1 MINLPQNDK
10 LDVRI
15 LEKVLSDQYI
25 TLSYK
30 LFWFKSILHFVVL
43 GKKKIKFEELV
54 NEMIATAWYM
64 VAEYKLNLGYKD
76 TLQKIVLHIS
86 YKYGISSS
94 EPKKK
99 IIEFLEGTEDPE
111 LIAMRKI
118 LYNYVPY
125 RLISPFYDVE
135 LRRIPNT
142 KPGLKNLT
150 IMELSYSD
158 EGSLYSFTD
167 EKDTIIVNDIWFDYL
182 YENQTIINGWLNYKL
197 INYLQKKNP
206 NVPGILFKLEPP
218 LVKKLGAATKYWNE
232 VGKVIP
238 LKNIYMDEIINA
250 ENITRYGSM
259 SIDHFI
265 PWSFVMHDELWNLI
279 LSFKNVNSMKSNRLP
294 DLDQSFGIIS

>member
-1 MINLPQNDK
+1 MQQTQQTGISMTHDLEALMVNLPQNDK
-10 LDVRI
+10 LDVHI

-43 GKKKIKFEELV
+43 GKKKLKFEELV

-64 VAEYKLNLGYKD
+64 VAEYKLNLRYKD
-76 TLQKIVLHIS
+76 TLQKILLHIS
-86 YKYGISSS
+86 QKYGISSS

-99 IIEFLEGTEDPE
+99 IIEFLEATEDPE

-135 LRRIPNT
+135 LRRISNT

-158 EGSLYSFTD
+158 GA
-167 EKDTIIVNDIWFDYL
+167 TI
-182 YENQTIINGWLNYKL
+182 
-197 INYLQKKNP
+197 
-206 NVPGILFKLEPP
+206 
-218 LVKKLGAATKYWNE
+218 
-232 VGKVIP
+232 
-238 LKNIYMDEIINA
+238 
-250 ENITRYGSM
+250 S
-259 SIDHFI
+259 
-265 PWSFVMHDELWNLI
+265 
-279 LSFKNVNSMKSNRLP
+279 
-294 DLDQSFGIIS
+294 